1 MSDSEFQKELITI
14 MKNIESKLDVI
25 SKDITEFKNN
35 SMIKPPSL
43 FDLFNPR
50 KGNNNYEDED
60 EDEDDEDEDDEDD
73 EDEDGEDG
81 SAEAG
86 AAMKN
91 K

>member
-60 EDEDDEDEDDEDD
+60 EDDEDEDDEDD